1 MPGSDTG
8 SDTGSDNSPAWVQDA
23 VFYQIFPDRF
33 ARSSRVH
40 KPSNLEE
47 WDAPP
52 TLHGYKGGDLLGVVE
67 KLDYLQDLGVTAL
80 YLNPIFASG
89 SNHRYHTQDF
99 HQVDPM
105 LGGNAALD
113 ELIAA
118 CHKRGMRVVLDGVFN
133 HASRGLLQFHDILEN
148 GPSSAYLDWF
158 HVRHFPLHAYGGGQL
173 GYDAWW
179 GLAALPKFNTDTPAV
194 REFIYQVAEKW
205 LAAGMDGWRLD
216 VPNEIDDDD
225 FWRAFR
231 TRCRAVNPDAYLVGE
246 IWDEAGR
253 WLKGDIFDG
262 VMNYQFNRAV
272 LGLVAK
278 DLAHDELA
286 RSGLNGIQHLSAG
299 AFAETATRLLAAYP
313 EAAVRSQLN
322 LLGSHDT
329 PRVATTL
336 KGDGSALRQAL
347 LLLFTWPGAPCLYYG
362 DELGLRGGHDP
373 GCRAGMPWERRD
385 QWDEGLLGHVR
396 ALIRARHEFAAL
408 RRGATTVNAPADG
421 IVVVER
427 RLEGEPPVWAIVNLG
442 DNTAAVPTAVLPAG
456 RYRDALSGDVV
467 EQTEGA
473 SIVSGRGGVLLAP
486 A

>member
-1 MPGSDTG
+1 MSVSDTW
-8 SDTGSDNSPAWVQDA
+8 PAWVQDA

-33 ARSSRVH
+33 ARSPRVH

-67 KLDYLQDLGVTAL
+67 KLDYLHDLGVTAL

-113 ELIAA
+113 ELVAA
-118 CHKRGMRVVLDGVFN
+118 CHRRGMRVVLDGVFN
-133 HASRGLLQFHDILEN
+133 HASRGFLQFHDIMEN

-158 HVRHFPLHAYGGGQL
+158 HVRHFPLNAYGGGQL

-179 GLAALPKFNTDTPAV
+179 GLAALPKFNTSTPAV

-205 LAAGMDGWRLD
+205 LAAGADGWRLD

-231 TRCRAVNPDAYLVGE
+231 ARCRAVNPEAYLLGE

-262 VMNYQFNRAV
+262 VMNYQLTRAIF
-272 LGLVAK
+272 GLVGR

-286 RSGLNGIQHLSAG
+286 RSGLNGIQRLSAA

-313 EAAVRSQLN
+313 AAAVRSQLN

-329 PRVATTL
+329 PRLATSL
-336 KGDGSALRQAL
+336 RGDAGAVRLAL
-347 LLLFTWPGAPCLYYG
+347 LLQFSWPGAPCIYYG

-373 GCRAGMPWERRD
+373 GCRAGMPWDDGGR
-385 QWDEGLLGHVR
+385 WDAELLGYVR
-396 ALIRARHEFAAL
+396 ALTSARRELAAL
-408 RRGATTVNAPADG
+408 RRGATAVSAPADG
-421 IVVVER
+421 LVVVER
-427 RLEGEPPVWAIVNLG
+427 RLEGEPPVRAVVNVADG
-442 DNTAAVPTAVLPAG
+442 ATAVPSGALPVG
-456 RYRDALSGDVV
+456 RYRDALTGAVV
-467 EQTEGA
+467 EQREGA
-473 SIVSGRGGVLLAP
+473 RVVPGRGGLLLTP
-486 A
+486 TR